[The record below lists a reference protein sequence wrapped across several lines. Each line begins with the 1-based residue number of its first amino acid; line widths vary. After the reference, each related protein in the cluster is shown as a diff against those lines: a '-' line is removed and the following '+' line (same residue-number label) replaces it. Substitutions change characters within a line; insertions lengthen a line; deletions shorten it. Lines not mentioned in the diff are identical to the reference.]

1 MLIAF
6 WQVEAAIRQKMG
18 CLWSKCCSRFFGS
31 KTGEFDPDHHIMIQS
46 RDENRL
52 TETDF
57 EMSFKDRTSIE
68 NPNALDLSDG
78 CSIDPSPVPNRRLN
92 SVSTT
97 NSTVTVEAAPT
108 AARQNNKQEFEPSP
122 TVSSSSSKVL

>member
-1 MLIAF
+1 
-6 WQVEAAIRQKMG
+6 
-18 CLWSKCCSRFFGS
+18 
-31 KTGEFDPDHHIMIQS
+31 MIQS
-46 RDENRL
+46 RDENRV

-68 NPNALDLSDG
+68 NPNALDVSDG
-78 CSIDPSPVPNRRLN
+78 CSVDPSPSPNRRMN

-108 AARQNNKQEFEPSP
+108 NAGHYVRTEIEPSP
-122 TVSSSSSKVL
+122 TVSSSSSKVPLLFLSLIFFAAAVGFWSGLADKLLFYP

>member
-1 MLIAF
+1 
-6 WQVEAAIRQKMG
+6 MG
-18 CLWSKCCSRFFGS
+18 CPWSKCCSRLFGS
-31 KTGEFDPDHHIMIQS
+31 KNGEFDPDHHIMIQS
-46 RDENRL
+46 RDENRV

-68 NPNALDLSDG
+68 NPNALDVSDG
-78 CSIDPSPVPNRRLN
+78 CSVDPSPSPNRRMN

-108 AARQNNKQEFEPSP
+108 TAGHYVRTEIEPSP
-122 TVSSSSSKVL
+122 TVSSSSSKVPLSFLSFFLLDFGPG